1 MLINSVIEG
10 TTVAVL
16 KSTLTLTDTTFVDVL
31 SVYLQPNCTYYIS
44 SEFSSGSNGEG
55 IQVKFSY
62 SGTYASYAG
71 VADMTNSGGTSL
83 NPRVYVQAPTDVH
96 GFSDAVDDWVSV
108 KANIVTSAGGIL
120 VLRLAKNSVGANDT
134 AIRPGSWLK
143 CEKIAG

>member
-1 MLINSVIEG
+1 MLTNSVIEG

-16 KSTLTLTDTTFVDVL
+16 KSTLNLTSTTFVDVL
-31 SVYLQPNCTYYIS
+31 SIYLQPNCLYYIS
-44 SEFSSGSNGEG
+44 SEFATGSNGEG
-55 IQVKFSY
+55 VQVKFSY
-62 SGTYASYAG
+62 SGTYATYSG
-71 VADMTNSGGTSL
+71 VTDMSNSAGTSL
-83 NPRVYVQAPTDVH
+83 NPRVFATAPTDVH

-134 AIRPGSWLK
+134 TIRPGSWLK